1 MVKENTLLKQVKYM
15 KEIFLMELEQELQ
28 YIPLLMEINMKEIG
42 EIMLKMEV
50 LK

>member
-1 MVKENTLLKQVKYM
+1 MVKENILLKQVKYM

-28 YIPLLMEINMKEIG
+28 YIPHLMEINMKEIG

-50 LK
+50 SK